1 MSFKSFVRE
10 NPIYKRYILPM
21 RKSINAYI
29 ESKLDD
35 EAYFIRRHKK
45 IFGYTPDF
53 KNPQTFNEK
62 IVHRILYD
70 RNPLYTAL
78 ADKLKARIYIAAK
91 LANLDL
97 ESETECMSKANQ
109 SKELKE
115 KFQALADSPTF
126 LDPKSSSPLFAP
138 IDTLTQLLF
147 DTNVCPF
154 LPKLYGIYKSV
165 EDINFDE
172 LPNSFVLKTN
182 HDGGGVVIV
191 PNKEAFLRDS
201 KAFREAMEKLTKH
214 LNTNFYTL
222 FREWHYKNIEPKV
235 FAEELLGESVQ
246 IPQTQDLDSQKIENG
261 NFHTSLQNFKVP
273 DDYKINQYGEQILF
287 IEVDSERFS
296 DQHTRAMFD
305 KDFNKLPFQFSAKNL
320 AISKH
325 SRIPKNSTTLLQ
337 ISKILAEPLR
347 YVRIDLYSLTN
358 RIVVGELTFTP
369 AGGTSKFYPTQYDK
383 FFGNLWI
390 TNPFPKI
397 SSYLYGRMGKQPPP
411 GVIVSSPM

>member
-1 MSFKSFVRE
+1 M
-10 NPIYKRYILPM
+10 
-21 RKSINAYI
+21 
-29 ESKLDD
+29 
-35 EAYFIRRHKK
+35 
-45 IFGYTPDF
+45 
-53 KNPQTFNEK
+53 
-62 IVHRILYD
+62 HRILYD

-97 ESETECMSKANQ
+97 ESEAACMSKANQ

-115 KFQALADSPTF
+115 KFQTLADSPTF

-273 DDYKINQYGEQILF
+273 DDYKFHCFQGLREYYVQLTANRFTNHKRTILNKEWKLAPFGFLYDNTNRPIPPKPNDLEYLENISF
-287 IEVDSERFS
+287 ILSK
-296 DQHTRAMFD
+296 AFD
-305 KDFNKLPFQFSAKNL
+305 
-320 AISKH
+320 
-325 SRIPKNSTTLLQ
+325 
-337 ISKILAEPLR
+337 
-347 YVRIDLYSLTN
+347 YVRIDLYY
-358 RIVVGELTFTP
+358 RPFYKPQKIIVGEITLTHG
-369 AGGTSKFYPTQYDK
+369 GGTERCIPNEWDAKLGS
-383 FFGNLWI
+383 LWHMK
-390 TNPFPKI
+390 N
-397 SSYLYGRMGKQPPP
+397 
-411 GVIVSSPM
+411 

>member
-273 DDYKINQYGEQILF
+273 DDYKFHCFGDEIF
-287 IEVDSERFS
+287 SETIIDRGI
-296 DQHTRAMFD
+296 DTRCTFFD
-305 KDFNKLPFQFSAKNL
+305 KNWKSIPVNITYDFAQ
-320 AISKH
+320 
-325 SRIPKNSTTLLQ
+325 RDIPKP
-337 ISKILAEPLR
+337 PLFNTMFTIGASFYEDIGYLR
-347 YVRIDLYSLTN
+347 CDFYVLDQQLY
-358 RIVVGELTFTP
+358 IGELTMTPGGGCLPIRPYKYDEILGKGFVIHKFT
-369 AGGTSKFYPTQYDK
+369 K
-383 FFGNLWI
+383 NL
-390 TNPFPKI
+390 
-397 SSYLYGRMGKQPPP
+397 SYCVG
-411 GVIVSSPM
+411 

>member
-21 RKSINAYI
+21 RKKYNAYI

-97 ESETECMSKANQ
+97 ESEAACMSKANQ

-201 KAFREAMEKLTKH
+201 KAFGEAMEKLTKH

-222 FREWHYKNIEPKV
+222 FREWHYKDIEPRV

-246 IPQTQDLDSQKIENG
+246 ILQTQDLDSQKIENG
-261 NFHTSLQNFKVP
+261 NFHTSLQKFKVP
-273 DDYKINQYGEQILF
+273 DDYKFHCFGDEIFVQVDTDRFIN
-287 IEVDSERFS
+287 
-296 DQHTRAMFD
+296 HTRTMFD
-305 KDFNKLPFQFSAKNL
+305 AQWQKMPF
-320 AISKH
+320 
-325 SRIPKNSTTLLQ
+325 T
-337 ISKILAEPLR
+337 
-347 YVRIDLYSLTN
+347 YLYSLYTPKIDKPKN
-358 RIVVGELTFTP
+358 FILLKEIARKLCGDFAMMRVDTYCINHKVYIGELTFTP
-369 AGGTSKFYPTQYDK
+369 EGGTGKFTPNEWDAK
-383 FFGNLWI
+383 LGSLWHI
-390 TNPFPKI
+390 EN
-397 SSYLYGRMGKQPPP
+397 
-411 GVIVSSPM
+411 

>member
-273 DDYKINQYGEQILF
+273 DDYKFHCFGDEIFVQVDTDRFINHTRTIFDAQWQKMPFEILYNNPSYIPKKPKNF
-287 IEVDSERFS
+287 EIMSNIARVLGHIFGGVRVDLYNLDGVIKTDEITFTHGGGTERFIPNEW
-296 DQHTRAMFD
+296 D
-305 KDFNKLPFQFSAKNL
+305 NKFGILWKTPM
-320 AISKH
+320 
-325 SRIPKNSTTLLQ
+325 LL
-337 ISKILAEPLR
+337 
-347 YVRIDLYSLTN
+347 
-358 RIVVGELTFTP
+358 F
-369 AGGTSKFYPTQYDK
+369 
-383 FFGNLWI
+383 
-390 TNPFPKI
+390 
-397 SSYLYGRMGKQPPP
+397 
-411 GVIVSSPM
+411 